1 VKSPTLFAIAA
12 ATLLAACYEFTG
24 PEPAPNLFLSGSFYW
39 DLTNVPGGGAADTMT
54 LSAIYGQITGYG
66 VEYRLGHFYSAFS
79 VTGQYSSDTAQGF
92 WLAFRYTNGGWP
104 TGYSGRGYGADSLW
118 GTVPT
123 YTVPGYFDEVFK
135 RLPVPPCSNSAPLLG
150 TYNPAAP
157 GYMVQFHDNVDAAA
171 EAALLGDRYGFV
183 VSIVYQSAPKGFA
196 AQLSPAT
203 VAVLRCEP
211 AVASIEYDG
220 VVTTNE

>member
-1 VKSPTLFAIAA
+1 VDLRLSGEWI
-12 ATLLAACYEFTG
+12 TG
-24 PEPAPNLFLSGSFYW
+24 PIPSGSFTALSLQAAGGRITGTGEQSLLCCDNSLAISGDYSE
-39 DLTNVPGGGAADTMT
+39 TSESFTIVITYPGGETATFV
-54 LSAIYGQITGYG
+54 G
-66 VEYRLGHFYSAFS
+66 V
-79 VTGQYSSDTAQGF
+79 AQ
-92 WLAFRYTNGGWP
+92 
-104 TGYSGRGYGADSLW
+104 GADSLVGGW
-118 GTVPT
+118 SGT
-123 YTVPGYFDEVFK
+123 PGALGVRLVFY
-135 RLPVPPCSNSAPLLG
+135 RRPQPPCSDPAPLLG

-157 GYMVQFHDNVDAAA
+157 GYMVQFHDSVDAAA
-171 EAALLGDRYGFV
+171 EAALLADRYGFV

>member
-1 VKSPTLFAIAA
+1 
-12 ATLLAACYEFTG
+12 
-24 PEPAPNLFLSGSFYW
+24 
-39 DLTNVPGGGAADTMT
+39 
-54 LSAIYGQITGYG
+54 
-66 VEYRLGHFYSAFS
+66 
-79 VTGQYSSDTAQGF
+79 
-92 WLAFRYTNGGWP
+92 
-104 TGYSGRGYGADSLW
+104 
-118 GTVPT
+118 
-123 YTVPGYFDEVFK
+123 
-135 RLPVPPCSNSAPLLG
+135 
-150 TYNPAAP
+150 
-157 GYMVQFHDNVDAAA
+157 MVQFHDNVDAAA